1 MIIGHG
7 IDIEELSSI
16 QQAYTK
22 HARFAQKV
30 LSFFV
35 KSTIVFLKYSYRS
48 FQKPTSFC
56 KKYILNLG
64 KKLQRLFV
72 FVEYFP

>member
-1 MIIGHG
+1 M
-7 IDIEELSSI
+7 LSKSAI
-16 QQAYTK
+16 AFRKKYY
-22 HARFAQKV
+22 RFAQKV

-35 KSTIVFLKYSYRS
+35 KSTIVFLKCSYRS